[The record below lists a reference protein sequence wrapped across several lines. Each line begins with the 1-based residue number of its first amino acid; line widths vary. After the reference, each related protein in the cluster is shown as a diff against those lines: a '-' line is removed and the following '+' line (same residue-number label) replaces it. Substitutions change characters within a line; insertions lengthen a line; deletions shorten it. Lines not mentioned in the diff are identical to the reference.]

1 MTTSKSVFDRLCD
14 NLGAAGSKRFA
25 KILKAMMSPE
35 EGQILLEA
43 KAPISVK
50 DIAKK
55 LKIDEK
61 SLQKTLAGME
71 QRQIIRKIKDDY
83 VAPAN
88 IVAFHHGAIGW
99 MREDLKAKVYPLWGD
114 FFFAEWRDILVD
126 GFIER
131 KKSGAPGAHRVVP
144 AYKALRASPKIKPE
158 QILWYEDMEQII
170 KRSERRSMMMCG
182 CRGLWRKCEH
192 TIDTCFQ
199 VQFPTA
205 GPPIVRQD
213 NEFIKPPKD
222 LTYEEALKAIGDC
235 EDEGL
240 VHIPL
245 NTSHGDLFCNCC
257 DDCCMVV
264 NPCLNRGEG
273 KIWEILEPSRYRAV
287 VNEELCSGCQTC
299 FKRCIFGAIEMKP
312 VPGSKKMKSFII
324 NEHCLGCGVCV
335 VKCPK
340 NALTL
345 ELIRPPEHIPTVSV
359 MELFRW
365 GQEAKARVW

>member
-1 MTTSKSVFDRLCD
+1 MPTTKSVYDRLAD
-14 NLGAAGSKRFA
+14 NLGAPGSKRFA
-25 KILKAMMSPE
+25 RILKAMMTAE
-35 EGQILLEA
+35 EAQILLEA
-43 KAPISVK
+43 PNPTTAKE
-50 DIAKK
+50 IAKK
-55 LKIDEK
+55 LKTDEK
-61 SLQKTLAGME
+61 SLQVRLDDME
-71 QRQIIRKIKDDY
+71 QRQIIRKFQDKYIT
-83 VAPAN
+83 PAN

-99 MREDLKAKVYPLWGD
+99 MSEDLKARVYPLWGD

-126 GFIER
+126 GFIQR
-131 KKSGAPGAHRVVP
+131 KQSGAPGAHRVVP
-144 AYKALRASPKIKPE
+144 AYKALRASPNIKPE

-170 KRSERRSMMMCG
+170 KKAERRNVMMCG

-205 GPPIVRQD
+205 GPPRVREA

-222 LTYEEALKAIGDC
+222 LTCEEALKLISDC

-257 DDCCMVV
+257 DDCCMVI
-264 NPCLNRGEG
+264 NPLLHRGEG
-273 KIWEILEPSRYRAV
+273 TIWEILSPSRYRAV
-287 VNEELCSGCQTC
+287 VNEELCGGCQTC
-299 FKRCIFGAIEMKP
+299 FKRCKFGAIEMKP
-312 VPGSKKMKSFII
+312 VPGSKKMKSSII
-324 NEHCLGCGVCV
+324 SEHCLGCGVCV

-359 MELFRW
+359 LDLFRW
-365 GQEAKARVW
+365 GQGTKG